1 VPGASTS
8 LNEGEDNS
16 RLSSLDSPV
25 KPARPASRS
34 SDAVAPGLHLRVQ
47 PLNRVQYFELGLDML
62 AEVGAKAVTIDALC
76 TRLQVTKGSFYHH
89 FSGVRDFM
97 AQLLVYWEDR
107 YGQRLAREALAA
119 RGPAEIIP
127 LMKHGACYEV
137 HHEAESAI
145 RTLAQSDPAAAEV
158 QRRVDQGREDLL
170 TDAYVGTGM
179 APDTARNLARIGVA
193 ILIGTQQRE
202 RPVDRDRLFS
212 LLDEYDRWVGR
223 RLRQTTGRNGRTAGT
238 TEPR

>member
-1 VPGASTS
+1 MPATSTS
-8 LNEGEDNS
+8 LN
-16 RLSSLDSPV
+16 RT
-25 KPARPASRS
+25 K
-34 SDAVAPGLHLRVQ
+34 
-47 PLNRVQYFELGLDML
+47 YFELGLDLL

-97 AQLLVYWEDR
+97 SQLLGYWEDT
-107 YGQRLAREALAA
+107 YGQRLAREALAV
-119 RGPAEIIP
+119 RGPAELIP
-127 LMKHGACYEV
+127 LLKYGATYTV

-145 RTLAQSDPAAAEV
+145 RALALSDPEAAEM

-170 TDAYVGTGM
+170 VDAFVGAGM
-179 APDTARNLARIGVA
+179 PPETAATVAHIGMA

-212 LLDEYDRWVGR
+212 MFQEYQRWVER
-223 RLRQTTGRNGRTAGT
+223 SLAPEEPTTST
-238 TEPR
+238 T

>member
-1 VPGASTS
+1 M
-8 LNEGEDNS
+8 
-16 RLSSLDSPV
+16 
-25 KPARPASRS
+25 PATTT
-34 SDAVAPGLHLRVQ
+34 
-47 PLNRVQYFELGLDML
+47 LNRVRYFELGLDLL

-97 AQLLVYWEDR
+97 SQLLAYWEDR

-119 RGPAEIIP
+119 RGPAELIP
-127 LMKHGACYEV
+127 LLKHGASYEV

-145 RTLAQSDPAAAEV
+145 RALAQSDPEAAAV

-170 TDAYVGTGM
+170 TDAFAGAGM
-179 APDTARNLARIGVA
+179 ATDTARNVARIGLA

-212 LLDEYDRWVGR
+212 LLEEYQRWVER
-223 RLRQTTGRNGRTAGT
+223 SLI
-238 TEPR
+238 